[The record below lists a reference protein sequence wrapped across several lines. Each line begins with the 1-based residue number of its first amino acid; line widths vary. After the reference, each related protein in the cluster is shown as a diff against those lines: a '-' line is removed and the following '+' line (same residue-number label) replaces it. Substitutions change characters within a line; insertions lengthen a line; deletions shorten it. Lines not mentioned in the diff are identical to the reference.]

1 VPQCK
6 RIIESLGF
14 RPQRGGQYRDD
25 NSGCSYHPGQT
36 GWYQVL
42 LKNCEPECS
51 AVNADSA
58 RQRVCACEYFLAP
71 GGLSCTQACAARG
84 ATCHAEALSA
94 AASSVP
100 QCKRII
106 ESLGFR
112 PQRGGQYRD
121 DNSGCSYHPGQTG
134 WYQVLLKNCEP
145 ECSAVNADSA
155 RQRVCACGV
164 EGGGQVRPYANL
176 SAGNHT

>member
-1 VPQCK
+1 M
-6 RIIESLGF
+6 G
-14 RPQRGGQYRDD
+14 
-25 NSGCSYHPGQT
+25 
-36 GWYQVL
+36 
-42 LKNCEPECS
+42 
-51 AVNADSA
+51 
-58 RQRVCACEYFLAP
+58 
-71 GGLSCTQACAARG
+71 
-84 ATCHAEALSA
+84 ALSA

-134 WYQVLLKNCEP
+134 LYQVLPGQTGLYQVLLRDCKP
-145 ECSAVNADSA
+145 ECSAVNPDFA
-155 RQRVCACGV
+155 RRRMCACGV
-164 EGGGQVRPYANL
+164 EGGGQVRRYGNL